1 MDTMILLEMAIGFTL
16 WAIVEVAERLFLDDN
31 DNDS

>member
-31 DNDS
+31 DS